1 MSKRLIKMS
10 LGVILVIFSFWF
22 WTFMIS
28 LFPYPESIYNTAA
41 HFTGLSV
48 LLVGI
53 FIIIY
58 GAHSHD

>member
-1 MSKRLIKMS
+1 MSKQLIKMS
-10 LGVILVIFSFWF
+10 LGVIVVIFSFWF

-28 LFPYPESIYNTAA
+28 LFPYPESNPNTSAQ
-41 HFTGLSV
+41 FTGLSV

-53 FIIIY
+53 FIIVY